1 MQTLTTI
8 PLPWREY
15 IQRLPLGAETTHW
28 ELLRKWGLSEVWR
41 VTATDGHS
49 WIAKRSTGS
58 MARELAIY
66 REVLH
71 PLQVPRPRLH
81 SYWQTSSEQFFILE
95 DVGPATLEQQPQL
108 EHFQESARVLARVRC
123 GSCIQLQEI
132 TVPEHFRVTPDF
144 YLQALDYLLQHDVL
158 DDARKAVLASV
169 AAWLPERLQELYAHI
184 PATLCHNDYHVKNLV
199 LRDTTVIPI
208 DWAMA
213 YISPYLG
220 DMYSLLHGA
229 TFRKIS
235 TDALLEAYTDEM
247 QIWSER
253 HACVRALMSLP
264 LGEQLALGAVCIL
277 ITSIRWTLLE
287 AIYEL
292 PESKKWIPAMMRNI
306 EQYARQ
312 LK

>member
-28 ELLRKWGLSEVWR
+28 DLLRKWGLSEVWR
-41 VTATDGHS
+41 VTAADGQS

-58 MARELAIY
+58 MARELDVY
-66 REVLH
+66 REVLQ
-71 PLQVPRPRLH
+71 PLGVPRPELH

-95 DVGPATLEQQPQL
+95 DVGPNTLEKQPQL
-108 EHFQESARVLARVRC
+108 QHFQEAARVLARVRC
-123 GSCIQLQEI
+123 VSCVQMQ
-132 TVPEHFRVTPDF
+132 TTAVPEHFKVSSDF
-144 YLQALDYLLQHDVL
+144 YLQALDYLLQHDAL
-158 DDARKAVLASV
+158 DASRKAVLAAV
-169 AAWLPERLQELYAHI
+169 ARWLPGRLQDLYAHV

-199 LRDTTVIPI
+199 VRNTIVVPI

-229 TFRKIS
+229 TFRKIR
-235 TDALLEAYTDEM
+235 TDPLLEAYTVEM
-247 QIWSER
+247 QIWAAR
-253 HACVRALMSLP
+253 HECVRSLMSLP
-264 LGEQLALGAVCIL
+264 LNEQLALGAVCIL

-292 PESKKWIPAMMRNI
+292 PESKKWIPAMIRNI
-306 EQYARQ
+306 DYYARQ
-312 LK
+312 LQ

>member
-1 MQTLTTI
+1 MQTITTI

-15 IQRLPLGAETTHW
+15 MQQLPLGAETTHW

-41 VTATDGHS
+41 VTVADGHS

-71 PLQVPRPRLH
+71 PLQVPRPELH

-95 DVGPATLEQQPQL
+95 DVGPVTLEQQPRL
-108 EHFQESARVLARVRC
+108 EHFQEAARVLARVRSL
-123 GSCIQLQEI
+123 SCIQLQEGA
-132 TVPEHFRVTPDF
+132 VPEHFMVTPDF
-144 YLQALDYLLQHDVL
+144 YLQALDYLLQHDTL
-158 DDARKAVLASV
+158 DEARKAVLTSV
-169 AAWLPERLQELYAHI
+169 ARWLPERLQDLYTHV
-184 PATLCHNDYHVKNLV
+184 PSTLCHNDYHVKNLV
-199 LRDTTVIPI
+199 LHDTAVVPI

-229 TFRKIS
+229 TFRKIG

-247 QIWSER
+247 QLWAAHHE
-253 HACVRALMSLP
+253 CVRALMSLP
-264 LGEQLALGAVCIL
+264 LEEQLALGAVCIL

-292 PESKKWIPAMMRNI
+292 PESKKWIPAMIRNI
-306 EQYARQ
+306 EYYTRQ